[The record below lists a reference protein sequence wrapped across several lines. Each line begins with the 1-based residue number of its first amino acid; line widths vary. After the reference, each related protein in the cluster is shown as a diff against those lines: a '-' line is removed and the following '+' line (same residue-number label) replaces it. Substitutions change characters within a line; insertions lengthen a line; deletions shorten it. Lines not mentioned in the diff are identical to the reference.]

1 MAKVA
6 TFEKNAKRAKLIK
19 KYAKKRE
26 ALKNTINNKATSD
39 EDRFEAVMKL
49 AQLPRNSAKIRYR
62 NRCKLTGRPRANYRV
77 FGLSRIAFRELASN
91 GQIPGVVKASW

>member
-6 TFEKNAKRAKLIK
+6 TFEKNAKRARLIK
-19 KYAKKRE
+19 KYAKQRA
-26 ALKNTINNKATSD
+26 ALKAVIKNPKVTD
-39 EDRFEAVMKL
+39 EDRMAAVFTL
-49 AQLPRNSAKIRYR
+49 AKLPRNGSKTRYR
-62 NRCKLTGRPRANYRV
+62 NRCKLTGRPRANYRI

>member
-19 KYAKKRE
+19 KYAVKRA
-26 ALKNTINNKATSD
+26 ALNAVIKNKETSD
-39 EDRFEAVMKL
+39 EQRFEAVTKL
-49 AQLPRNSAKIRYR
+49 AKLPRNGAKIRYR
-62 NRCKLTGRPRANYRV
+62 NRCKLTGRPRANYRY

-91 GQIPGVVKASW
+91 GLIPGVTKGSW

>member
-19 KYAKKRE
+19 KYAKKRA
-26 ALKNTINNKATSD
+26 ALKAVIKNRETDDTV
-39 EDRFEAVMKL
+39 RFQTVMEL
-49 AQLPRNSAKIRYR
+49 AQLPRNSAKVRYR
-62 NRCKLTGRPRANYRV
+62 NRCKLTGRPRANYRL